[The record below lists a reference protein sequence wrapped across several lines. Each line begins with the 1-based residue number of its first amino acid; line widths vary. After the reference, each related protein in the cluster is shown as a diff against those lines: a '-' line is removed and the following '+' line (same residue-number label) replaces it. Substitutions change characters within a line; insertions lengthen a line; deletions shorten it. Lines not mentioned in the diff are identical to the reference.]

1 MAPLTVLGRISSTVI
16 CILPHDTPQT
26 RLSVPIL
33 VFYNVTGFGTP
44 SSDRAR
50 HVQHSTCFAT
60 VPRIHFGVILQQRRT
75 TCRKTRAPAVYSVV
89 RHRRSQVISRAGLTP
104 PTAPIPQH
112 ISHAIAVW
120 LARQPTDAP
129 PPHYCPRSKST
140 VPVVRP
146 RHTMERRQRDL
157 HRRRLAIAAA
167 AWPPPARHDARRCQY
182 AARACAGR
190 VRT

>member
-1 MAPLTVLGRISSTVI
+1 MDVSRRLS
-16 CILPHDTPQT
+16 ILPHDTPQT

-60 VPRIHFGVILQQRRT
+60 VPRIHFGVTLQQRRT

-89 RHRRSQVISRAGLTP
+89 RHRRSQVISRAGADTPNRANPPAHQACHRCLARTSTDGRPSATLLPSVKINRPRRAP
-104 PTAPIPQH
+104 PTYDGAPAAGPTPT
-112 ISHAIAVW
+112 A
-120 LARQPTDAP
+120 AR
-129 PPHYCPRSKST
+129 YCRSR
-140 VPVVRP
+140 V
-146 RHTMERRQRDL
+146 
-157 HRRRLAIAAA
+157 A
-167 AWPPPARHDARRCQY
+167 PPARHDARRCQY
-182 AARACAGR
+182 AARARAGR